1 MPTWTAVVAALSL
14 AIIALAAIAVAVAGT
29 LAARSARA
37 LLRKV
42 EQLAGPAITDA
53 RQLVGTIKHEAEALV
68 GASRDIRERIM
79 RAADAAEDRLSD
91 LNALAT
97 VVTDEVQDTV
107 LDAAAALRGARR
119 GFSLIEWGRR
129 ALRRRRRRR

>member
-1 MPTWTAVVAALSL
+1 MPTWTGVVTALSL
-14 AIIALAAIAVAVAGT
+14 AIIALAAIAVAVAGVM
-29 LAARSARA
+29 AARSARS

-42 EQLAGPAITDA
+42 DEFAGPALADA
-53 RQLVGTIKHEAEALV
+53 RQLVGTIKVEAEALV
-68 GASRDIRERIM
+68 GASRDIRERIV

-91 LNALAT
+91 LNALAE
-97 VVTDEVQDTV
+97 VVTEEVQDTV
-107 LDAAAALRGARR
+107 VDAAAALRGARR